1 MSSQIG
7 GLSAAAA
14 AAQLAPWPDP
24 AAPIVAPEYEERLER
39 ARRLMRAAGADA
51 LLITAGASLRYFSGI
66 SWGPSER
73 LVALLVTARGEPI
86 VICPAFEAASLEHLL
101 AITAEPRLWEEH
113 ESPYALV
120 AAALDERGCASLA
133 LDPAASY
140 AVFEALRASLPD
152 AAIVS
157 GTPIVDG
164 CRMCKSPAELA
175 LMRQATAMTLKAQR
189 LAAGLLH
196 EGITTTELKWFFD
209 RAHRALGA
217 DSGSTFCIVQ
227 FGAAT
232 SHPHGLPGEQRL
244 RSGDVVLI
252 DTGCSVQGY
261 NSDITRTYVYGP
273 ANAEQIRIWN
283 LEKAAQ
289 QAAFDAVRPGA
300 TCESV
305 DAAARRVL
313 EAAGLGPGYQTPG
326 LPHRTGHGCGLS
338 VHESPYLVRAERRL
352 LEPGMCCS
360 DEPMIVI
367 PDRFGVRLEDHF
379 YVTPEGAAWFTSPSP
394 AIDEP
399 FAP

>member
-1 MSSQIG
+1 MSRQIG
-7 GLSAAAA
+7 GLAAAVA
-14 AAQLAPWPDP
+14 EAQLAAWPEP
-24 AAPIVAPEYEERLER
+24 AAPIAAAEYCERLER

-51 LLITAGASLRYFSGI
+51 LLITAGATLRYFSGI
-66 SWGPSER
+66 AWGPSER
-73 LVALLVTARGEPI
+73 LVALLLTPKGSPI
-86 VICPAFEAASLEHLL
+86 VICPAFEAASIAHVLTI
-101 AITAEPRLWEEH
+101 AAELRLWEEH

-120 AAALDERGCASLA
+120 AAALVERGCASMA
-133 LDPAASY
+133 LDPAASF
-140 AVFEALRASLPD
+140 AVFEALRASLGG

-175 LMRQATAMTLKAQR
+175 LMRQATAMTLRAQR

-196 EGITTTELKWFFD
+196 EGITSTAVKAFFD

-217 DSGSTFCIVQ
+217 DAGSTFCIVQ

-232 SHPHGLPGEQRL
+232 SHPHGIPGEQRL
-244 RSGDVVLI
+244 RPGDLVLI

-261 NSDITRTYVYGP
+261 NSDITRTYVYGR
-273 ANAEQIRIWN
+273 ADAEQIRVWN
-283 LEKAAQ
+283 LEHAAQ
-289 QAAFDAVRPGA
+289 QAAFAAVRPGVR
-300 TCESV
+300 CESV
-305 DAAARRVL
+305 DAAARAVIE
-313 EAAGLGPGYQTPG
+313 EAGFGPGYRTPG

-338 VHESPYLVRAERRL
+338 VHESPYLVRDDRRL

-367 PDRFGVRLEDHF
+367 PGRFGVRLEDHF
-379 YVTPEGAAWFTSPSP
+379 YVTPDGAAWFTPPSP

-399 FAP
+399 FAQ